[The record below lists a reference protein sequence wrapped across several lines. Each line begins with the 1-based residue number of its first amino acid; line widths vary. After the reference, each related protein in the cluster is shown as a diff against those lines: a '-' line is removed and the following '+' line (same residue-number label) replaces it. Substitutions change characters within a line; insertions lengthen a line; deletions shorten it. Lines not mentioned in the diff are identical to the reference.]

1 MQKTFIVLAFLA
13 SVLLAGKTM
22 SIANDKDLV
31 NSSASTNIVDTE
43 NVSNTEISTYIRE
56 QESALNDEKT
66 LTKSSLK
73 ESFITLTDFIFYGG
87 TINNKTFKELTDEV
101 KIQVLTYYNNLNNKI
116 DEKYPRLREGI
127 KKQGSKTY
135 TNIKERTIELKD
147 KVLNSYKEKVGE
159 KAYNELVKTI
169 NDDLERYK
177 ESVATVEE
185 KIGEAYQNTKNKL
198 DTWYQK
204 FKESSD

>member
-1 MQKTFIVLAFLA
+1 MYTTSEDFKTI
-13 SVLLAGKTM
+13 
-22 SIANDKDLV
+22 
-31 NSSASTNIVDTE
+31 
-43 NVSNTEISTYIRE
+43 
-56 QESALNDEKT
+56 
-66 LTKSSLK
+66 
-73 ESFITLTDFIFYGG
+73 
-87 TINNKTFKELTDEV
+87 
-101 KIQVLTYYNNLNNKI
+101 I
-116 DEKYPRLREGI
+116 DNPSRKFECKVI
-127 KKQGSKTY
+127 CGSKTY

-159 KAYNELVKTI
+159 EAYNELVKTI

-177 ESVATVEE
+177 ESVAPVEE

>member
-1 MQKTFIVLAFLA
+1 MKKTFIVLAILA

-22 SIANDKDLV
+22 SIANDKDII
-31 NSSASTNIVDTE
+31 NSSTSTNIVDVE
-43 NVSNTEISTYIRE
+43 NVSNTEISTYIE
-56 QESALNDEKT
+56 KQESTLNDEKN

-87 TINNKTFKELTDEV
+87 TINNKTFNELTDEV

-116 DEKYPRLREGI
+116 DEKYPGLREEV
-127 KKQGSKTY
+127 KKQGTKTY

-159 KAYNELVKTI
+159 ESYNELVKTI
-169 NDDLERYK
+169 NDDLDRYK
-177 ESVATVEE
+177 ESVAPIEE
-185 KIGEAYQNTKNKL
+185 KISESYQSAKNKL
-198 DTWYQK
+198 DIWYQK
-204 FKESSD
+204 FRESSD

>member
-31 NSSASTNIVDTE
+31 TSSTSTNIVDTE
-43 NVSNTEISTYIRE
+43 IVSNTEISTYIRE

-87 TINNKTFKELTDEV
+87 TINNKTFNELTDEV

-116 DEKYPRLREGI
+116 DEKYPGLR
-127 KKQGSKTY
+127 
-135 TNIKERTIELKD
+135 D
-147 KVLNSYKEKVGE
+147 
-159 KAYNELVKTI
+159 
-169 NDDLERYK
+169 
-177 ESVATVEE
+177 
-185 KIGEAYQNTKNKL
+185 
-198 DTWYQK
+198 
-204 FKESSD
+204 

>member
-31 NSSASTNIVDTE
+31 TSSTSTNIVDTE

-56 QESALNDEKT
+56 QENALNDEKT

-73 ESFITLTDFIFYGG
+73 ECFITLTDFIFYGG
-87 TINNKTFKELTDEV
+87 TINNKTFNELTDEV

-116 DEKYPRLREGI
+116 DEKYHGLREEI
-127 KKQGSKTY
+127 KKQSSKTY

-159 KAYNELVKTI
+159 EAYNELVKTI

-177 ESVATVEE
+177 ESVAPVEE

>member
-31 NSSASTNIVDTE
+31 TSSTSTNIVDTE

-56 QESALNDEKT
+56 QENALNDEKT

-73 ESFITLTDFIFYGG
+73 ECFITLTDFIFYGG
-87 TINNKTFKELTDEV
+87 TINNKTFNELTDEV

-116 DEKYPRLREGI
+116 DEKYPGLREES
-127 KKQGSKTY
+127 SKTY

-147 KVLNSYKEKVGE
+147 KFLNSSKEKVGE
-159 KAYNELVKTI
+159 EAYNELVKTI

-177 ESVATVEE
+177 ESVAPVEE

-198 DTWYQK
+198 DAWYQK

>member
-13 SVLLAGKTM
+13 SILLAGKTM

-31 NSSASTNIVDTE
+31 NSSTSTNIVDTE

-56 QESALNDEKT
+56 QENALNDEKT
-66 LTKSSLK
+66 ITKSSLK

-87 TINNKTFKELTDEV
+87 TINNKTFNELTDEV

-116 DEKYPRLREGI
+116 DEKYPGLREEI

-159 KAYNELVKTI
+159 EAYNELVKTI

-177 ESVATVEE
+177 ESVAPVEE

>member
-1 MQKTFIVLAFLA
+1 MQKTFMVLAFLA

-31 NSSASTNIVDTE
+31 NSSTSTNIVDVE
-43 NVSNTEISTYIRE
+43 NVSNAEISTYIRE

-66 LTKSSLK
+66 LTKTSLK
-73 ESFITLTDFIFYGG
+73 KSFITLTDFIFYGG
-87 TINNKTFKELTDEV
+87 TINNKTFNELTDEV
-101 KIQVLTYYNNLNNKI
+101 KIQVLTYYDNLNNKI
-116 DEKYPRLREGI
+116 DEKYPGLREEI
-127 KKQGSKTY
+127 KEQGTRTY

-159 KAYNELVKTI
+159 EAYNELVKTI

-177 ESVATVEE
+177 ESVAPVEE

>member
-1 MQKTFIVLAFLA
+1 MQKAFIVLAFLA

-31 NSSASTNIVDTE
+31 TSSTSTNIVDTE

-56 QESALNDEKT
+56 QENALNDEKT

-73 ESFITLTDFIFYGG
+73 ECFITLTDFIFYGG
-87 TINNKTFKELTDEV
+87 TINNKTFNELTDEV

-116 DEKYPRLREGI
+116 DEKYTGLREEI
-127 KKQGSKTY
+127 KKQSSKTY

-159 KAYNELVKTI
+159 EAYNELVKTI

-177 ESVATVEE
+177 ESVAPVEE

>member
-1 MQKTFIVLAFLA
+1 MQKAFIVLAFLA

-31 NSSASTNIVDTE
+31 TSSTSTNIVDTE

-73 ESFITLTDFIFYGG
+73 ECFITLTDFIFYGG
-87 TINNKTFKELTDEV
+87 TINNKTFNELTDEV

-116 DEKYPRLREGI
+116 DEKYPGLREEI
-127 KKQGSKTY
+127 KKQSSKTY

-159 KAYNELVKTI
+159 EAYNELVKTI

-177 ESVATVEE
+177 ESVAPVEE